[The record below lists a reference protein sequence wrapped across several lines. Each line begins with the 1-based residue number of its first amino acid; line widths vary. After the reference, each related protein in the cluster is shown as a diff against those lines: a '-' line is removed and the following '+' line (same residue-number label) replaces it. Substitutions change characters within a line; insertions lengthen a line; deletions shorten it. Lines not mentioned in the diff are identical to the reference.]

1 MKWRIANNSQCNVC
15 DQDEDYLHYF
25 IHTYIHMH
33 ICISIFLFIFVS
45 SLLFWSFCT
54 WLILVIYS
62 LTNKFLIL
70 IWKNFGW
77 IFTTNFEKKI
87 NIENVVTVKHIIFGY
102 KIFDQYYFDF
112 NYFLAIL
119 GFSIYS
125 TKLAS
130 L

>member
-1 MKWRIANNSQCNVC
+1 MSVIKMKTI
-15 DQDEDYLHYF
+15 
-25 IHTYIHMH
+25 YI
-33 ICISIFLFIFVS
+33 
-45 SLLFWSFCT
+45 
-54 WLILVIYS
+54 IL
-62 LTNKFLIL
+62 FLIL

-77 IFTTNFEKKI
+77 IFTTNFEKKT

-125 TKLAS
+125 TKHIMYLNKRLSKSAYIIY
-130 L
+130 LWENILLE